1 MKYGADRK
9 HKPRLAQAWPLDEL
23 TYSPLSDPGEDARD
37 GGPRC
42 WAVAPAAPRETQP
55 RAEIT
60 AALAGDAKRIQHDG
74 GGALSVKLRS
84 VRLGTRELKDLEL
97 PLRMSNHPTGGVFGA
112 RLLEAFDVTVDYERG
127 VLAFSDCR

>member
-60 AALAGDAKRIQHDG
+60 AALAGVL
-74 GGALSVKLRS
+74 LSDIPAELDLLLDH
-84 VRLGTRELKDLEL
+84 VRV
-97 PLRMSNHPTGGVFGA
+97 SA
-112 RLLEAFDVTVDYERG
+112 ERP
-127 VLAFSDCR
+127 VLDPNPR